1 MGLRMQSKQLDNL
14 ALTGSLK
21 REPVN
26 RAEYNGLVVS
36 GEKRL
41 ADAGNE
47 SLAFE
52 SRFDLAYNGAFSLAL
67 AALRRHGFR
76 PVNRYVV
83 FQALPLTLN
92 LGPEV
97 WRTLA
102 ECHRRRNSAE
112 YEGFLE
118 IDRQLLNDLIVAAG
132 KVMAAVKALPGS

>member
-1 MGLRMQSKQLDNL
+1 MESKSLDNL
-14 ALTGSLK
+14 VRTGSLK
-21 REPVN
+21 HEPVIP
-26 RAEYNGLVVS
+26 AEYDGLVVS
-36 GEKRL
+36 GRKRL
-41 ADAGNE
+41 TDAGNE

-67 AALRRHGFR
+67 AALRWHGFR
-76 PVNRYVV
+76 PENRYVV
-83 FQALPLTLN
+83 FQVIPLTLN

-118 IDRQLLNDLIVAAG
+118 IDRQLLNDLILAAG
-132 KVMAAVKALPGS
+132 KVMAAVEALPGG

>member
-1 MGLRMQSKQLDNL
+1 MESKQLDNL
-14 ALTGSLK
+14 VRTGSLK
-21 REPVN
+21 HEPVIQ
-26 RAEYNGLVVS
+26 AEFDGLVVS
-36 GEKRL
+36 GRKRL
-41 ADAGNE
+41 TDAGNE

-67 AALRRHGFR
+67 AALRLHGFR
-76 PVNRYVV
+76 PENRYVV
-83 FQALPLTLN
+83 FQVIPLTLN

-118 IDRQLLNDLIVAAG
+118 VDRQLLNDLIVAAG
-132 KVMAAVKALPGS
+132 KVMTAVEALPAG

>member
-1 MGLRMQSKQLDNL
+1 MELKQLDNL
-14 ALTGSLK
+14 VRTGSLK
-21 REPVN
+21 HEPVIW
-26 RAEYNGLVVS
+26 AEYDGLVVS
-36 GEKRL
+36 GRKRL
-41 ADAGNE
+41 TDADNE

-67 AALRRHGFR
+67 AALRWHGFR
-76 PVNRYVV
+76 PENRYVV
-83 FQALPLTLN
+83 FHVIPQTLN

-118 IDRQLLNDLIVAAG
+118 IDRQLLNDLIAAAG
-132 KVMAAVKALPGS
+132 QVMIAVEALPSG

>member
-1 MGLRMQSKQLDNL
+1 MESKQLDNL
-14 ALTGSLK
+14 VRTGSLK
-21 REPVN
+21 HEPVIW
-26 RAEYNGLVVS
+26 AEYDGLVRS
-36 GEKRL
+36 GRKRL
-41 ADAGNE
+41 TDAGNE

-67 AALRRHGFR
+67 AALRWHGFR
-76 PVNRYVV
+76 PENRYVV
-83 FQALPLTLN
+83 FQVIPHTLS

-118 IDRQLLNDLIVAAG
+118 IDRQLLNDLFMAAG
-132 KVMAAVKALPGS
+132 QVMTAVEALQRG

>member
-1 MGLRMQSKQLDNL
+1 MMESKQLDNL
-14 ALTGSLK
+14 VRTGSLK
-21 REPVN
+21 REPVV
-26 RAEYNGLVVS
+26 RAEYDGLVVS
-36 GEKRL
+36 GRKRL
-41 ADAGNE
+41 TDAGNE

-67 AALRRHGFR
+67 AALRWHGFR
-76 PVNRYVV
+76 PENRYVV
-83 FQALPLTLN
+83 FQMIPFTLN

-112 YEGFLE
+112 YEGFLV

-132 KVMAAVKALPGS
+132 KVMTAVEALPGG

>member
-1 MGLRMQSKQLDNL
+1 MKSKQLDNL
-14 ALTGSLK
+14 VRTGSLK
-21 REPVN
+21 HEPVIQ
-26 RAEYNGLVVS
+26 AEYEGLVGS
-36 GEKRL
+36 GRKRL
-41 ADAGNE
+41 TDAGNE

-67 AALRRHGFR
+67 AALRWHGFR
-76 PVNRYVV
+76 PENRYVV
-83 FQALPLTLN
+83 FQVIPLTLN

-132 KVMAAVKALPGS
+132 KVMTAVGALPAG

>member
-1 MGLRMQSKQLDNL
+1 MESKPLDNL
-14 ALTGSLK
+14 VRTGSLK
-21 REPVN
+21 HEPVI
-26 RAEYNGLVVS
+26 RAEYDGLVVS
-36 GEKRL
+36 GRKRL
-41 ADAGNE
+41 TDAGNE

-52 SRFDLAYNGAFSLAL
+52 SRFDLAYSGAFSLAL
-67 AALRRHGFR
+67 AALRWHGFR
-76 PVNRYVV
+76 PENRYVV
-83 FQALPLTLN
+83 FQVIPLTLN

-132 KVMAAVKALPGS
+132 KVMTAVEALPGG